1 MMRNTSRSIPQD
13 IEPRGWTKISAD
25 RLDIIRDILLVAAH
39 DIGKSRREFEED
51 IRQLV
56 TPPSSRISKS
66 PSWKDRVI
74 LEYIRAGQVLGLWDF
89 DEPSQ
94 LRLAERFHKQ
104 MHTIISEDNAGEEL
118 SLSEQYAF
126 RSILLE
132 HQHVAKF
139 LSWFMIDNR
148 HPISTEDFINNSTSI
163 ALAEVTP
170 ISSRPKG
177 PDVYIKSGQ
186 SFPIEKPYI
195 RITWVNVS
203 WCKAVGLI
211 DEIRVIPTGICS
223 EEESHKL
230 YPVKID
236 GSPGRELS
244 LQGLVSMI
252 IATYQIKPDEIKR
265 MQIPKLIYDMCTNH
279 FIGIRY
285 FKECLV
291 LAYKRFRNNFYLEQI
306 SSIFVDSR
314 RRRFNLTNNYV
325 RVGGFY
331 RGYVLINGEIG
342 GPNEREF

>member
-1 MMRNTSRSIPQD
+1 MTQNTFRNMPQD
-13 IEPRGWTKISAD
+13 IEQGGWTKISAD

-39 DIGKSRREFEED
+39 DIRKSRKEFERD

-56 TPPSSRISKS
+56 APPSSRISKS
-66 PSWKDRVI
+66 PLWKDRVI

-89 DEPSQ
+89 DEFSQ
-94 LRLAERFHKQ
+94 LRFAERFNKEINA
-104 MHTIISEDNAGEEL
+104 IIGEHNAGKEL
-118 SLSEQYAF
+118 NLSEQSSF
-126 RSILLE
+126 KSILLE
-132 HQHVAKF
+132 HPHVTKF

-148 HPISTEDFINNSTSI
+148 RPISIEDFVKDSTSI

-177 PDVYIKSGQ
+177 PDTYIKSGQ

-195 RITWVNVS
+195 RITWVNIS

-211 DEIRVIPTGICS
+211 DEIRVIPSGICS

-230 YPVKID
+230 YPIKID

-252 IATYQIKPDEIKR
+252 VAAYRIEPDEIKR
-265 MQIPKLIYDMCTNH
+265 VRIPKLIYDMCTNH
-279 FIGIRY
+279 FISTRY
-285 FKECLV
+285 FKERLV
-291 LAYKRFRNNFYLEQI
+291 SAYERFRNNFYLEQI
-306 SSIFVDSR
+306 SSVFVDSR

-331 RGYVLINGEIG
+331 RGYLVINGKIG
-342 GPNEREF
+342 GSNE